1 MLKTTLGRF
10 RFIGWLEGA
19 SYILLLG
26 VAVPL
31 KYKMGIR
38 EPVSYVGM
46 AHGVLFLLY
55 VMAALHAWAALGWS
69 LARLAMAGVASVIP
83 FGPFLFDRF
92 VLDGDDAEAPGD

>member
-19 SYILLLG
+19 SYVLLLF
-26 VAVPL
+26 VAVPM

-38 EPVSYVGM
+38 EPVSYVGS
-46 AHGVLFLLY
+46 AHGLLFLLY
-55 VMAALHAWAALGWS
+55 VMAALHAWGSLGWS
-69 LARLAMAGVASVIP
+69 LGRLGLAGLASIVP

-92 VLDGDDAEAPGD
+92 VLGTEESGEESK